1 MSVDIEFS
9 SIFAKY
15 TNNQT
20 DIKSQGK
27 TVGECLRDLSRQ
39 YPEFGQLILDKSGDL
54 SPSFDIFINGESVY
68 PDTMTHAVK
77 DGDKINIV
85 LLIHGG

>member
-9 SIFAKY
+9 SIFSKY
-15 TNNQT
+15 THNQT
-20 DIKSQGK
+20 DIKAEGK
-27 TVGECLRDLSRQ
+27 TVGECLRDLARQ
-39 YPEFGQLILDKSGDL
+39 HPEFGQLILEKNGDL

-68 PDTMTHAVK
+68 PHTMTHAVK